1 MATDKKKKVGKK
13 KKLTGALDRKP
24 AKHLKRKPK
33 KKRTALG
40 GTPC

>member
-1 MATDKKKKVGKK
+1 MVTDKKKKVDKK

-24 AKHLKRKPK
+24 AKPLKKKSK